1 MDARTGAPAASP
13 RARPWTALVAGATG
27 LVGGELLRILASD
40 PNVAEVR
47 ALVRRPL
54 PGAAKGA
61 SIHECRVDFDKLD
74 ASSGVFAVDRVF
86 CALGTTIRK
95 AGSQEAFRRVDFEY
109 PLAIARAARGRGAR
123 HLLLVSA
130 VGADARSRVF
140 YNRIKGEL
148 EEAILALGYPS
159 VTIARP
165 SLLLGDRSER
175 RVAEEFA
182 KRIGWLTPAR
192 WAPVH
197 ASQVALALVRAA
209 HAGNPGVEILD
220 NARLR
225 GTA

>member
-1 MDARTGAPAASP
+1 
-13 RARPWTALVAGATG
+13 
-27 LVGGELLRILASD
+27 LRILASD

-54 PGAAKGA
+54 PKVAKGA
-61 SIHECRVDFDKLD
+61 SIHECRADFDKLD
-74 ASSGVFAVDRVF
+74 PSSGVFAVDRVF

-95 AGSQEAFRRVDFEY
+95 AGSQEAFRRVDFGY
-109 PLAIARAARGRGAR
+109 PLAIARAAGARGAC

-130 VGADARSRVF
+130 LGADAHSRVF
-140 YNRIKGEL
+140 YNRVKGEL

-175 RVAEEFA
+175 RVGEEFA
-182 KRIGWLTPAR
+182 KKIGWLSPAR
-192 WAPVH
+192 WAPVK

-209 HAGNPGVEILD
+209 HAGKPGVEVLENIQ
-220 NARLR
+220 LR